1 MICENCNSSHDGS
14 YGAGRFCSPK
24 CARSFATS
32 KKRNDINKKISK
44 IISSKKRFITKKC
57 LWCNE
62 SFSLEWKRR
71 NQKTCSRSCGSKLTN
86 SRPEV
91 RDKLSKSRI
100 ENLKENKNKPH
111 KLIFNFNGKEI
122 KCDSKIE
129 YACLDYFVKNFNP
142 KDMKRC
148 MEHVSYLDTT
158 TNKKRRYLPDFI
170 IITNDKEYIVECK
183 GYAGKSL
190 NGKWRKYNEL
200 SDIKKEVLKEYAR
213 NTNRESFWFTKDIH
227 RKFYENMS

>member
-1 MICENCNSSHDGS
+1 MICENCGTNHKGEYGS
-14 YGAGRFCSPK
+14 GRFCSSK
-24 CARSFATS
+24 CAKSFSTS
-32 KKRNDINKKISK
+32 KKRKEINTKIRKSLSYPDVTKMCPVCGSSFTKKW
-44 IISSKKRFITKKC
+44 KKRT
-57 LWCNE
+57 
-62 SFSLEWKRR
+62 
-71 NQKTCSRSCGSKLTN
+71 QKTCSRSCGSKLSN

-129 YACLDYFVKNFNP
+129 YTCLDYFVKKFSP

-148 MEHVSYLDTT
+148 MEHISYLDTT

-190 NGKWRKYNEL
+190 NGKWSKYNEL
-200 SDIKKEVLKEYAR
+200 SDIKKEALKEYAR
-213 NTNRESFWFTKDIH
+213 NTNRESFWFTKDLH